1 MTKEHL
7 EPEQHTLINGR
18 VSDKPVSFL
27 YDTGF
32 QCTIITRKT
41 YDSLPNKPPLSPV
54 NSSGI
59 GVDGHT
65 FCFDGIV
72 YLNFSFN
79 LKEGGT
85 HQVEYEP
92 VLVPK
97 EINSNVFGV
106 KTENKF

>member
-1 MTKEHL
+1 MIRDFNAQSLL
-7 EPEQHTLINGR
+7 ERHTIHFLIN
-18 VSDKPVSFL
+18 
-27 YDTGF
+27 
-32 QCTIITRKT
+32 
-41 YDSLPNKPPLSPV
+41 PLSPV

-59 GVDGHT
+59 GVDGHI

-72 YLNFSFN
+72 YLNFSFD

-92 VLVPK
+92 VLVPL
-97 EINSNVFGV
+97 EINSNIFGV